1 MAPPSR
7 ASSQQSQHRLSIAPA
22 AIKPRQLSHLN
33 AQLAQLQAHVADL
46 ESLVRMTGVQ
56 AEFVRGLG
64 GYVGGMFMA
73 ASKVLGEETVA
84 GAGMAATAAQSDVR
98 DVATSSTSVPPDK
111 VNESSTTSGG
121 NNVSGSMAI

>member
-1 MAPPSR
+1 MPP
-7 ASSQQSQHRLSIAPA
+7 QQQRLSTAPA
-22 AIKPRQLSHLN
+22 AIKPRQLAHLN

-56 AEFVRGLG
+56 AEFLRGLG

-84 GAGMAATAAQSDVR
+84 GSAAQQSHSQGRGETGGQQVEG
-98 DVATSSTSVPPDK
+98 
-111 VNESSTTSGG
+111 ESE
-121 NNVSGSMAI
+121 M